1 MEEHMKRTAYLVGAP
16 LIVGL
21 LVACSTDT
29 TGRLSLALSSVRP
42 GTPVPSA
49 ALSGS
54 AGSPSVVMAGDSTV
68 IALGND
74 TIIIRSAELVLKEV
88 ELKRVEVQE
97 CDSVEGNGDC
107 DEFEV
112 GPFLVALPL
121 GTTGTETVVTIDA
134 APGMYDELGF
144 KIHKPEDDSAED
156 DAFLAANPTF
166 ARISIRVTGTYSQA
180 GTRSNFT
187 YESDLNA
194 EQEVLLSPPL
204 TVSEGQ
210 PVNVTLRIDI
220 STWFLN
226 AGGTALV
233 NPATANN
240 GQPNEQVV
248 ENRIQASIDAF
259 RDDDHN
265 GHDDDNEDHH

>member
-1 MEEHMKRTAYLVGAP
+1 MKLKLGFLAAPIVAAVFTA
-16 LIVGL
+16 
-21 LVACSTDT
+21 CTTDN
-29 TGRLSLALSSVRP
+29 TGRVSLAVSSVRP
-42 GTPVPSA
+42 GTTPSA
-49 ALSGS
+49 TMFGGGA
-54 AGSPSVVMAGDSTV
+54 SPSVVTAGDSTV

-74 TIIIRSAELVLKEV
+74 TIIVRSAELVLREI
-88 ELKRVEVQE
+88 ELKRVEAQE
-97 CDSVEGNGDC
+97 CDNVAGNDDC
-107 DEFEV
+107 DEFET
-112 GPFLVALPL
+112 GPVLVALPL
-121 GTTGTETVVTIDA
+121 GTTATETVVAIDA
-134 APGMYDELGF
+134 APGMYDELEF
-144 KIHKPEDDSAED
+144 EIHKPENDSAGD

-166 ARISIRVTGTYSQA
+166 ARISIRVTGTYSHA
-180 GTRSNFT
+180 GSRSAFT

-194 EQEVLLSPPL
+194 KQEVLLSPPL

-226 AGGTALV
+226 GAGTALV

-240 GQPNEQVV
+240 GQANEQVV

-265 GHDDDNEDHH
+265 GHDDDTEDH